1 MGYQGTIPTS
11 SRSGRLAYVTEKD
24 YSFQA
29 EDVEKLKD
37 RKGRLNASQMGTGKT
52 YMGAELD
59 LETDT
64 TGATL
69 VVSPLGNFDNW
80 KERFEDRNVPVY
92 EVDPKDRDG
101 SFRRFRNAKVPQGHK
116 VFIAHWQALRLM
128 PALSVV
134 SREKPFGHIIADEV
148 HRMQGR
154 KTKQTRALK
163 AIRANFRTGLSGTPV
178 TASPAGYWSVLNW
191 LYPDQYTSFWKFF
204 DQFVD
209 FELQY
214 TANGAYKK
222 VKGVK
227 DEDLLLKQ
235 IEPYYVRHLK
245 REQCCPWH
253 PEGVMPWLPDK
264 YYSTKWVDLTPQQ
277 RKAYHSMEKDMLSWV
292 GTHED
297 EPLAAGAAIAQL
309 TRLQQFAMAY
319 ATIDDGK
326 IRLAEPSSKLDAVYE
341 ILEEALDNGEALVI
355 FSQFSQAISL
365 LAERMRK
372 MGSKVKWGTYTGQ
385 NRSEREGVKRAFAN
399 GDLDVFAGTIQ
410 AGGEAIDGLQNY
422 CSTMVFLDRTWSSSA
437 NNQAEDRL
445 DRDGQTK
452 PVHIIDIMARNTV
465 DLGRRQ
471 KLINQWAWIRKML
484 GDEKGRIQDEVTQ
497 GR

>member
-1 MGYQGTIPTS
+1 VS
-11 SRSGRLAYVTEKD
+11 EKD
-24 YSFQA
+24 YGFQA
-29 EDVEKLKD
+29 DDVKKLAE

-80 KERFEDRNVPVY
+80 RGRFEERNVPVY

-101 SFRRFRNAKVPQGHK
+101 SIRRFQQAKVPQGHK
-116 VFIAHWQALRLM
+116 VFIVHWQALRLM

-134 SREKPFGHIIADEV
+134 SGEKTIDHIIADEV

-191 LYPDQYTSFWKFF
+191 MYPDKYRSFWQFF
-204 DQFVD
+204 DQYVD
-209 FELQY
+209 FEIAY
-214 TANGAYKK
+214 TQNGAYKK

-227 DEDLLLKQ
+227 DEARLLAE
-235 IEPYYVRHLK
+235 IDPFYVRHLK

-253 PEGVMPWLPDK
+253 PDGVMPWLPEK
-264 YYSTKWVDLTPQQ
+264 YYSTMWVDLTPTQ
-277 RKAYHSMEKDMLSWV
+277 RKAYHSMEKDMLAWV
-292 GTHED
+292 GEHED
-297 EPLAAGAAIAQL
+297 EPLAASAVVAQMV
-309 TRLQQFAMAY
+309 RLQQFAMAY
-319 ATIDDGK
+319 ASFEGER
-326 IRLAEPSSKLDAVYE
+326 IRLAEPSSKMDAVCE
-341 ILEEALDNGEALVI
+341 VLEEALDNGEALVI

-365 LAERMRK
+365 LAERLRK
-372 MGSKVKWGTYTGQ
+372 MGNKVKWGTYTGQ
-385 NRSEREGVKRAFAN
+385 NRSERESIKKAFAA

-410 AGGEAIDGLQNY
+410 AGGEAIDGLQNH

-437 NNQAEDRL
+437 NMQAEDRL

-471 KLINQWAWIRKML
+471 KLENQWAWIRKML
-484 GDEKGRIQDEVTQ
+484 GDEKGQIQNETVEGQ
-497 GR
+497 